1 MDWLCTHID
10 RDVRERIIFCRCG
23 YDEMADTGP
32 GQIQSDYRVSRL
44 HHKIIKNKIADVT
57 VNSRRRSSGGL
68 RRNASHDITDQI
80 TDRKLL
86 DLKKVASDESSFTEE
101 ATAANDAEKNTEDNK
116 NEDSAE
122 SSDPK

>member
-1 MDWLCTHID
+1 MGIKGGTAYT
-10 RDVRERIIFCRCG
+10 VKRERFQIFSNNQILKLYQLRCG
-23 YDEMADTGP
+23 YDEMADTAT
-32 GQIQSDYRVSRL
+32 
-44 HHKIIKNKIADVT
+44 ADVT

-101 ATAANDAEKNTEDNK
+101 AAANDAEKKTEAEDNK
-116 NEDSAE
+116 NEDTAE